1 MFCLYDPGHTRFDW
15 CFRFLGTE
23 VRVHPFFWLSILL
36 IGGDQGNPWFTI
48 YWVAIAF
55 TSILIHEFGHV
66 LAMRLAGDRG
76 HIVLWGFGGLAFSD
90 KNNYRRHCF
99 TDVAVCAAGP
109 AAGLLLAILV
119 AAISTAAGGSSQFA
133 FSSIAI
139 PTWYMDFSSL
149 KLVASNYHAY
159 LHVHFVVNNLLYV
172 NFFWSLL
179 NLLPVFPL
187 DGGQI
192 TRAILEQRDPQLGR
206 LRALRVSIAVSI
218 LFAGL
223 ACLAGHMG
231 LMYLFAFCAV
241 SSLQAVQDAGR
252 IRRRY

>member
-1 MFCLYDPGHTRFDW
+1 MFCLYDPEPTRFDW
-15 CFRFLGTE
+15 RFRLLGTE
-23 VRVHPFFWLSILL
+23 VRVHPFFWLTTLL

-48 YWVAIAF
+48 YWVAIVF
-55 TSILIHEFGHV
+55 VSILVHEFGHV

-76 HIVLWGFGGLAFSD
+76 HIVLWGFGGLAISD

-119 AAISTAAGGSSQFA
+119 TTITTLTGGSSRLGNGSLA
-133 FSSIAI
+133 F
-139 PTWYMDFSSL
+139 PNWYLDFSSP
-149 KLVASNYHAY
+149 
-159 LHVHFVVNNLLYV
+159 HVHFIVRNLLYV
-172 NFFWSLL
+172 NFFWNLM

-192 TRAILEQRDPQLGR
+192 TRAILEQRDPELGR
-206 LRALRVSIAVSI
+206 MRALRISIGAAV
-218 LFAGL
+218 LFAGM
-223 ACLAGHMG
+223 ACLAGNFS

-241 SSLQAVQDAGR
+241 SSLQAAQDGGR
-252 IRRRY
+252 VRRKY

>member
-1 MFCLYDPGHTRFDW
+1 
-15 CFRFLGTE
+15 
-23 VRVHPFFWLSILL
+23 
-36 IGGDQGNPWFTI
+36 
-48 YWVAIAF
+48 
-55 TSILIHEFGHV
+55 
-66 LAMRLAGDRG
+66 
-76 HIVLWGFGGLAFSD
+76 
-90 KNNYRRHCF
+90 
-99 TDVAVCAAGP
+99 
-109 AAGLLLAILV
+109 
-119 AAISTAAGGSSQFA
+119 
-133 FSSIAI
+133 
-139 PTWYMDFSSL
+139 MDFSSL

-206 LRALRVSIAVSI
+206 LRALRVSIAVSV

>member
-1 MFCLYDPGHTRFDW
+1 
-15 CFRFLGTE
+15 
-23 VRVHPFFWLSILL
+23 
-36 IGGDQGNPWFTI
+36 
-48 YWVAIAF
+48 
-55 TSILIHEFGHV
+55 
-66 LAMRLAGDRG
+66 
-76 HIVLWGFGGLAFSD
+76 
-90 KNNYRRHCF
+90 
-99 TDVAVCAAGP
+99 
-109 AAGLLLAILV
+109 
-119 AAISTAAGGSSQFA
+119 
-133 FSSIAI
+133 
-139 PTWYMDFSSL
+139 MDFSSL

-159 LHVHFVVNNLLYV
+159 LRVHFVVNNLLYV

-192 TRAILEQRDPQLGR
+192 TRAILEQRDPQSGR
-206 LRALRVSIAVSI
+206 LRALRVSIAVSV